1 MATGAAAGTL
11 RRATEDLEELVDG
24 RRVVD
29 RLVVAG
35 RLIVAGRLVVTVRT
49 YQRDDAGLP
58 DHEVPAGKDRD
69 AHVVELRAG

>member
-11 RRATEDLEELVDG
+11 RRAAEDLEELVDG
-24 RRVVD
+24 RLVVD

-35 RLIVAGRLVVTVRT
+35 RLIVAGRLVTVRT